1 VKLMD
6 TAAVD
11 VAIIGAG
18 PYGLSLASYLR
29 QRGVEHRIFGAP
41 MHAWASMSPG
51 MFLKSFGFATSLKTP
66 QPHFTLPEYCRDRG
80 LEDFEPIAIATYAK
94 YGQWVQEQL
103 VPEVEATSVTELRRQ
118 GDGFALVLATG
129 ERLAA
134 RRVVVA
140 TGLTYFE
147 RIPATYASLP
157 NELASHTAQHGD
169 FSRFSGMDVT
179 VVGGGQSALQAA
191 ALLHEHGAR
200 VRMVVR
206 RGVWFSSQYD
216 PHRPLREKLLYPQS
230 VVGPGRENWVMEHF
244 PMVMHYVPEAKRVP
258 FTRRHLGPFGAWWLR
273 DRVEGQFSILEDAV
287 VTAAGERDGKVALRV
302 RQGTAD
308 TSEIV
313 TDHVIAGTGYE
324 VDVDRI
330 PFVQPELAA
339 EIARVERAPNLT
351 RHFESSVRGLY
362 FVGPA
367 AAFSFGPLFRFVAG
381 ADYAVP
387 LLARRLAWT
396 SAALPV
402 WRRALP
408 VALTPLVNPAAPA
421 SPVAPAPAEVTAL
434 QAAEARA
441 SNG

>member
-1 VKLMD
+1 MLMNI
-6 TAAVD
+6 ASVD

-29 QRGVEHRIFGAP
+29 QRGLEYRIFGAP

-51 MFLKSFGFATSLKTP
+51 MFLKSFGFATSLRTP
-66 QPHFTLPEYCRDRG
+66 HPHFTLPEYCRERG
-80 LEDFEPIAIATYAK
+80 LEDFEPIEIATYAQ
-94 YGQWVQEQL
+94 YGKWVQQQL
-103 VPEVEATSVTELRRQ
+103 VPDVEETNVTGVQRL
-118 GDGFALVLATG
+118 GDGFELTLETG
-129 ERLAA
+129 ERLRA

-140 TGLTYFE
+140 IGLTYFE
-147 RIPATYASLP
+147 RIPETYSSLS

-169 FSRFSGMDVT
+169 FSRFTGMDVT

-191 ALLHEHGAR
+191 ALLHEHGAQ

-206 RGVWFSSQYD
+206 RGVWFSGRL
-216 PHRPLREKLLYPQS
+216 PAHRSLRDKLLYPNT
-230 VVGPGRENWVMEHF
+230 VVGPGRDNWVLQHV
-244 PMVMHYVPEAKRVP
+244 PMALHYLPEEKRVP
-258 FTRRHLGPFGAWWLR
+258 YTRRHLGPYGAWWLR
-273 DRVEGQFSILEDAV
+273 DRVEGKFPILENSSV
-287 VTAAGERDGKVALRV
+287 VAASAKAGKVALRV
-302 RQGTAD
+302 QEEGAGE
-308 TSEIV
+308 SEIV

-324 VDVDRI
+324 VDVDHI
-330 PFVQPELAA
+330 PFIHPDLAA
-339 EIARVERAPNLT
+339 EIQRMERAPNLS

-396 SAALPV
+396 SDALPA

-408 VALTPLVNPAAPA
+408 VALTSVVKVPATE
-421 SPVAPAPAEVTAL
+421 APAEEPVL
-434 QAAEARA
+434 QAATPGG
-441 SNG
+441 NG

>member
-29 QRGVEHRIFGAP
+29 QRGVEYRIFGAP

-51 MFLKSFGFATSLKTP
+51 MFLKSFGFATSLQTP

-80 LEDFEPIAIATYAK
+80 LEDFEPIAIATYAQ
-94 YGQWVQEQL
+94 YGKWVQEQL
-103 VPEVEATSVTELRRQ
+103 VPDVEVTEVTGLRRQ
-118 GDGFALVLATG
+118 GDGFALALATG
-129 ERLAA
+129 ERLTA
-134 RRVVVA
+134 RRVVMA

-147 RIPATYASLP
+147 RIPATYDSLP
-157 NELASHTAQHGD
+157 TELASHTAQHGD

-191 ALLHEHGAR
+191 ALLHEHGAEVR
-200 VRMVVR
+200 VVVR
-206 RGVWFSSQYD
+206 RGVWFSDRLD
-216 PHRPLREKLLYPQS
+216 PHRSLRDKLLYPNT
-230 VVGPGRENWVMEHF
+230 VVGPGRENWVLQHV
-244 PMVMHYVPEAKRVP
+244 PMAMHYVPEAKRVR

-273 DRVEGQFSILEDAV
+273 DRVEGKFPILEDALV
-287 VTAAGERDGKVALRV
+287 AAASARGGRVALQV
-302 RQGTAD
+302 RQGAAD

-330 PFVQPELAA
+330 PFVHPELAA

-351 RHFESSVRGLY
+351 RHFETSVRGLY

-396 SAALPV
+396 SATLPV

-408 VALTPLVNPAAPA
+408 VALAPLAPPVAPA
-421 SPVAPAPAEVTAL
+421 SPVAEAPAEAPAL
-434 QAAEARA
+434 QAATPT

>member
-1 VKLMD
+1 MKS
-6 TAAVD
+6 AAVD

-29 QRGVEHRIFGAP
+29 QRGVDYRIFGAP

-66 QPHFTLPEYCRDRG
+66 RPHFTLPEYCRERG
-80 LEDFEPIAIATYAK
+80 LEDFEPIEIATYAQ
-94 YGQWVQEQL
+94 YGKWVQQQL
-103 VPEVEATSVTELRRQ
+103 VPDVEETKVTDLRRRDDGFELR
-118 GDGFALVLATG
+118 LETG
-129 ERLAA
+129 ETLRA

-147 RIPATYASLP
+147 RIPETYRLLS
-157 NELASHTAQHGD
+157 NDLASHTAQHGD
-169 FSRFSGMDVT
+169 FSRFTGMDVT

-191 ALLHEHGAR
+191 ALLHEHGAQ

-206 RGVWFSSQYD
+206 RGVWFSERL
-216 PHRPLREKLLYPQS
+216 PTHRSLRDRLLYPNT
-230 VVGPGRENWVMEHF
+230 VVGPGRENWVLQHV
-244 PMVMHYVPEAKRVP
+244 PMALHYVPEERRVH

-273 DRVEGQFSILEDAV
+273 DRVEGKFPILENSSV
-287 VTAAGERDGKVALRV
+287 VGASARDGKVVLRV
-302 RQGTAD
+302 QEREAAD
-308 TSEIV
+308 TREVV

-330 PFVQPELAA
+330 PFMHPDLAA
-339 EIARVERAPNLT
+339 EVQRVERAPNLS
-351 RHFESSVRGLY
+351 RHFETSVRGLY

-367 AAFSFGPLFRFVAG
+367 AAFSFGSLFRFVAG

-396 SAALPV
+396 SAALPA

-408 VALTPLVNPAAPA
+408 TALAPLAKPPVTAAPA
-421 SPVAPAPAEVTAL
+421 EEPVLQTAAP
-434 QAAEARA
+434 RG
-441 SNG
+441 NG